1 MFDSIQVFFLVLHSF
16 IGGGES
22 MKIDLSVI
30 NSFISIFLV
39 IVLFS
44 ALMYAAVVVLF

>member
-1 MFDSIQVFFLVLHSF
+1 
-16 IGGGES
+16 

-30 NSFISIFLV
+30 NSFISISLV

-44 ALMYAAVVVLF
+44 ALMYAAIVVLF